1 MQFLIALRVSA
12 ATTLQSSG
20 VVKRSDAVLV
30 RAVIDGDT
38 IDVAG
43 FGRVR
48 LLGID
53 APEVGR
59 GFDTAAPFGKEARE
73 RLTSLVLHRWVRLE
87 QEGPMRDVYDQ
98 SLARSSFTLVMLAIA
113 GAMALV
119 LGIIGIYGVISYAV
133 AQRRLE
139 QESPMRDV
147 YDRHLAYVMR
157 EDGVFVNA
165 ALVRDGLAR
174 VTARVPLARLDE
186 LKRAEAEAQSLRR
199 GMWGDTPQIPTTGYT
214 RRPGRAGPPGAAGG
228 KRVAKATGPKK
239 SKKAAA
245 KRRRSK
251 KS

>member
-1 MQFLIALRVSA
+1 MQFLIALLVSA
-12 ATTLQSSG
+12 AATLQSSG

-30 RAVIDGDT
+30 RAVLDGDT

-53 APEVGR
+53 APEMGR
-59 GFDTAAPFGKEARE
+59 GFDTAAPFGREARE
-73 RLTSLVLHRWVRLE
+73 RLTRLVLHRWVRLE
-87 QEGPMRDVYDQ
+87 QE
-98 SLARSSFTLVMLAIA
+98 
-113 GAMALV
+113 
-119 LGIIGIYGVISYAV
+119 
-133 AQRRLE
+133 
-139 QESPMRDV
+139 SPMRDA

-174 VTARVPLARLDE
+174 VTARVPLTRLDE
-186 LKRAEAEAQSLRR
+186 LKRAEAEAQSFRR
-199 GMWGDTPQIPTTGYT
+199 GMWGDTPQIPTAGYT
-214 RRPGRAGPPGAAGG
+214 RRPGGGGEPGASGG

-239 SKKAAA
+239 SRKAAT